1 MKIGNSS
8 FKRKDTKEQQQQQL
22 PSIEDVLAR
31 HFLKNRKLRVKRR
44 LLHKKQQVR
53 ADSASVRDRMQWF
66 AQVSTMHGVRNACAA
81 DTPPPGGKTKRPS
94 TSAAGPSTNGV
105 SENGAD
111 KRGGDAKN
119 AKVKT
124 LLIMDARSALAAW
137 ANRGKG
143 GGCESASEFKTNS
156 LQIKVPSHHVSCW
169 RISMS

>member
-1 MKIGNSS
+1 MFRYRNVRNGA
-8 FKRKDTKEQQQQQL
+8 
-22 PSIEDVLAR
+22 VLAR
-31 HFLKNRKLRVKRR
+31 CSQPR
-44 LLHKKQQVR
+44 LGLWAVR
-53 ADSASVRDRMQWF
+53 SCEDELLVAAI
-66 AQVSTMHGVRNACAA
+66 TNACAA